1 MALTINSN
9 ISSLNAQRNLSKTQT
24 SLQTSLQRLSSGLRV
39 NSAAD
44 DAAGLAIASKMNA
57 QSRGMNQAIRNAND
71 GISLV
76 QTADGA
82 LNEVANILVRM
93 RELAVQSASG
103 TLNDTNGDRDFI
115 DNEYTQLKNEITR
128 IAGATTFNGQ
138 TLLDGAGGVA
148 GTFTI
153 QVGAMNVAAND
164 QIDIVT
170 TDVSALTL
178 GTVDTQANA
187 QDEID
192 AIDVALGTVNTTR
205 GNLGA
210 YNNRLS
216 STINNLMV
224 AVENTSAAAS
234 RIMDVDVASETAAMT
249 RASILSQ
256 AGVSI
261 LAQANQ
267 GPQMALKL
275 LQ

>member
-1 MALTINSN
+1 MSLVINSN

-24 SLQTSLQRLSSGLRV
+24 ALQTSLQRLSSGLRV

-44 DAAGLAIASKMNA
+44 DAAGLAIASNMNA

-82 LNEVANILVRM
+82 LNEVSNILVRM

-103 TLNDTNGDRDFI
+103 TLNDTNGDRDYI
-115 DNEYTQLKNEITR
+115 DNEYGQLKDEITR

-170 TDVSALTL
+170 TDVSGLTL

-192 AIDVALGTVNTTR
+192 AIDTALATVNTAR
-205 GNLGA
+205 GDLGA

-261 LAQANQ
+261 LSQANQ